1 VKFFLFLNI
10 CIYVINICLHEG
22 GLDWIPISLLW
33 SMEYF
38 EWMVALMMTGILRNC
53 LQLQMGHLTPN
64 LSKISFNFEVAICP
78 SDMWQTFATNMPM
91 VYGLV
96 IKHL

>member
-1 VKFFLFLNI
+1 
-10 CIYVINICLHEG
+10 
-22 GLDWIPISLLW
+22 
-33 SMEYF
+33 
-38 EWMVALMMTGILRNC
+38 MVALMMTGILQNC
-53 LQLQMGHLTPN
+53 LQLQMVRLTPN
-64 LSKISFNFEVAICP
+64 LSKISFDFQVEICP